1 MGIEIVIIFLEV
13 SFLEPIFSN
22 MTGTIKLNLEPKL
35 EIGQKIEERRL
46 DQKRRREEKLM
57 RKIKHDHEG
66 QEGHQCTWCRRV
78 LSNSTGLLRHKNYRT
93 WNPALRSQ
101 VHKVKK
107 IKEEPDHEPMTTEN
121 IQSKIKLQ
129 CEWCN
134 RFFTSQ
140 RGVERHKTYCAWHP
154 KRLKA
159 LKEQR
164 QKRRDKKA
172 NARKYFKGSQS
183 GYQELMLPHQ

>member
-1 MGIEIVIIFLEV
+1 
-13 SFLEPIFSN
+13 

-78 LSNSTGLLRHKNYRT
+78 LSNSTGLLRHKNYCT

-107 IKEEPDHEPMTTEN
+107 IKGNLNT
-121 IQSKIKLQ
+121 
-129 CEWCN
+129 
-134 RFFTSQ
+134 
-140 RGVERHKTYCAWHP
+140 
-154 KRLKA
+154 LK
-159 LKEQR
+159 
-164 QKRRDKKA
+164 
-172 NARKYFKGSQS
+172 
-183 GYQELMLPHQ
+183 